1 MARFTPEEKADTHKA
16 FEVILDQLDAMQ
28 REPDSW
34 EESHLVHAL
43 SYMEAGVYDRARQA
57 LSDCVVPIA
66 ERSQWRAAQLERN
79 PRRYKVARLRM
90 RIDQL
95 KTENRHR

>member
-1 MARFTPEEKADTHKA
+1 MARFTPEEKAETHKA
-16 FEVILDQLDAMQ
+16 FEAILDQLEAMR

-43 SYMEAGVYDRARQA
+43 SYMNAGVYDRARQA
-57 LSDCVVPIA
+57 LADCVVPVA
-66 ERSQWRAAQLERN
+66 ERSRWRASQLERN
-79 PRRYKVARLRM
+79 PPRYKVARLRM

-95 KTENRHR
+95 KAENRHR